1 MKVIHVHEVIS
12 SGYTTLTLKHVAI
25 VSFLALC
32 LPQVVMGRGAHITPS
47 HTYREP
53 RGDTE
58 GERDL
63 AEKLFNVTETG

>member
-1 MKVIHVHEVIS
+1 MFMSSLVIQWLNDV
-12 SGYTTLTLKHVAI
+12 KKM
-25 VSFLALC
+25 FLALR

-47 HTYREP
+47 HTHRER

-63 AEKLFNVTETG
+63 AEKLFTVTETG